1 MTTRVLLAGT
11 AGESAGRHHQRDMF
25 APAIGASDVL
35 DVVGVWPGPVGT
47 DGYGRAGELAGSRG
61 VPVVADV
68 REALAGADAV
78 VACLDPDA
86 LEVLLDS
93 VLDTNPSA
101 PVLLDK
107 AALLGT
113 ERLAALGQDPRA
125 VRLLAAY
132 HSRFHPGVVSL
143 AAIVRSGELGLPHA
157 LHGELL
163 VPFGD
168 GPTPEGDLRH
178 VGVLA
183 LDAVAAVLGPPS
195 GDVHAVRTATGEP
208 ATEAWTLTVRWH
220 PGVVVTL
227 LVSRGQPGVGGMLHR
242 YRLLGSEGQVL
253 VDLASP
259 ALTLVGEGT
268 PVGYGPGPVQ
278 LELETLA
285 RGGGGTTMAD
295 LASVGRLIDAAER
308 SAASGQV
315 EPLG

>member
-25 APAIGASDVL
+25 APAIAASEVL
-35 DVVGVWPGPVGT
+35 DVVGVWPGPVEA
-47 DGYGRAGELAGSRG
+47 DGYGRAGDLAASLG
-61 VPVVADV
+61 VAVVADV

-78 VACLDPDA
+78 VACLDPDS

-93 VLDTNPSA
+93 LLDGPGVA
-101 PVLLDK
+101 VLLDK

-125 VRLLAAY
+125 ARLLAAY

-143 AAIVRSGELGLPHA
+143 AAMVRSGELGLPHA

-168 GPTPEGDLRH
+168 GPTAEGDLRH

-195 GDVHAVRTATGEP
+195 GDVHAVRTATGDP
-208 ATEAWTLTVRWH
+208 RTESWTLTVRWH

-227 LVSRGQPGVGGMLHR
+227 LVSRGQPGVGGMLYR
-242 YRLLGSEGQVL
+242 YRLMGSEGQVL

-278 LELETLA
+278 LELETLT

-295 LASVGRLIDAAER
+295 LASVSRLIDAAER
-308 SAASGQV
+308 SAESGQV
-315 EPLG
+315 EPPA